1 MVGINFVSLYIMRS
15 STFFIFIFSACFH
28 VSLYGQGDSNQYKN
42 LKPEFR
48 RQLNH
53 DYIDREQKAFEA
65 YKQAANTSI
74 TKETVFYINQA
85 VQNKA
90 DEIQYNIEKDSILDH
105 RLKVQYLHGLS
116 NMLRYINNNRRSTSF
131 KVSYIPA
138 TISAYEQLIALDR
151 SNETILPAIVD
162 MPYEVG
168 NAVMQANIFD
178 QNEGYDESRYV
189 LIKKY
194 VSLYP
199 EKTLQTLL
207 ENPNIPFLD
216 SLVKV
221 AAYQNP
227 RQLYDYAAANNRLG
241 FAIRKIDDPLVKTVS
256 KMATSGGSGQLYFPF
271 LDNIMSGK
279 ISFKDVDDVKNDE
292 VKYYQLLVKTHID
305 YVNRQLKGEAIQESA
320 SIMEMMQ
327 KKAISSFV
335 NVINGLHNSPDPVR
349 FRVLQPL
356 SAQELYYVAVLSDGI
371 IYTSSYTNGVYPYI
385 MSRIGQRGDSLLMSV
400 KFDKYRKFIKIAA
413 GYNTLSHFL
422 ASFKRQADAAKLMQ
436 AFVGGLEKSEGLE
449 DGVDVADSYA
459 SIAESI
465 KPLADEMIK
474 NIQINYQR
482 NVAQNNKRG
491 MVIYNLLEKL
501 FQSADSTNKI
511 NLSTE
516 LGISPVYNVNF
527 KTLTNEENKVIMQ
540 VFFYGDEDGQNIF
553 QGFLRQFSNSN
564 WKTTH
569 TDKWVYIQSVKGKPV
584 MIYANKPLPE
594 ETGEDEKAQRELEAY
609 LAKNNLAPTV
619 VIHRG
624 HSYYANYTI
633 NQILPSAKIVF
644 MGSCGGYHLI
654 HDILQNA
661 PDAHI
666 IASKQ
671 IGKTRINQPFFN
683 LLMEKLRNGQDIDW
697 IPFWKELDKSVT
709 VEGLEDYIPP
719 YKNLGAIFIKAYKTA
734 MDTEQIL

>member
-1 MVGINFVSLYIMRS
+1 MGINFVSLFIMRS
-15 STFFIFIFSACFH
+15 STFFIFIVSACFH
-28 VSLYGQGDSNQYKN
+28 LNLNAQGDSNQYKN

-65 YKQAANTSI
+65 YKPAANTTI
-74 TKETVFYINQA
+74 TKETEFYIHQS

-90 DEIQYNIEKDSILDH
+90 DEIQFNIEKDTILDH

-116 NMLRYINNNRRSTSF
+116 NVLRFINNNRRSTSF
-131 KVSYIPA
+131 KPSYIPA
-138 TISAYEQLIALDR
+138 TISAYEKLIALDR
-151 SNETILPAIVD
+151 ENENILPAITG

-168 NAVMQANIFD
+168 NAVMRSNIFD
-178 QNEGYDESRYV
+178 QNKGYNESRYV

-194 VSLYP
+194 VTLYP

-207 ENPNIPFLD
+207 ENPNLPFLD

-279 ISFKDVDDVKNDE
+279 ISFNDVDEVKKDD

-305 YVNRQLKGEAIQESA
+305 YVNRQLNGEAIQESA

-335 NVINGLHNSPDPVR
+335 NVINGLHNSPDAVR

-356 SAQELYYVAVLSDGI
+356 SAQELYYVAVLSDGV

-422 ASFKRQADAAKLMQ
+422 ASFKQQDDAAKLMQ
-436 AFVGGLEKSEGLE
+436 AFVGGLEKSDGLE

-491 MVIYNLLEKL
+491 IVIYNLLDKL
-501 FQSADSTNKI
+501 FQSADSTNNI

-527 KTLTNEENKVIMQ
+527 NTLTNEEDKVIMQ
-540 VFFYGDEDGQNIF
+540 VFFYGDDDGQNIF
-553 QGFLRQFSNSN
+553 QGFLRQFNNSN
-564 WKTTH
+564 WKTTQ
-569 TDKWVYIQSVKGKPV
+569 TDQWVYIQSVKGKPV

-594 ETGEDEKAQRELEAY
+594 ETGEDEKAQRALEAY
-609 LAKNNLAPTV
+609 LAKNNLATTV

-661 PDAHI
+661 PEAHI

-683 LLMEKLRNGQDIDW
+683 LLMEKLRNGQNIDW
-697 IPFWKELDKSVT
+697 IPFWKELDNTVT

>member
-1 MVGINFVSLYIMRS
+1 MGINFVSLYIMRS
-15 STFFIFIFSACFH
+15 SALLIFIFASCFNINLH
-28 VSLYGQGDSNQYKN
+28 AQGDSNQHKN
-42 LKPEFR
+42 FKPEFR

-53 DYIDREQKAFEA
+53 DYIDREQKAFA
-65 YKQAANTSI
+65 NYKQAAGKPVTQ
-74 TKETVFYINQA
+74 ETEFYINQS
-85 VQNKA
+85 VQNKV
-90 DEIQYNIEKDSILDH
+90 DEIQFNIEKDSILDH

-116 NMLRYINNNRRSTSF
+116 NLLRYINNNRRSTLYAS
-131 KVSYIPA
+131 SYIPA
-138 TISAYEQLIALDR
+138 TILSYQKVIELDR
-151 SNETILPAIVD
+151 ATESMLPVISEL
-162 MPYEVG
+162 PYEVG
-168 NAVMQANIFD
+168 NAVMRANIFD
-178 QNEGYDESRYV
+178 QNKGYNDSRYV

-194 VSLYP
+194 VTLYP

-207 ENPNIPFLD
+207 ENPKIPFLD

-227 RQLYDYAAANNRLG
+227 RQLYDYAAASNHLG

-279 ISFKDVDDVKNDE
+279 ISFKDVDAVKNDD

-305 YVNRQLKGEAIQESA
+305 YVNRQLNGEAIQESA
-320 SIMEMMQ
+320 AIMEMMQ

-335 NVINGLHNSPDPVR
+335 NVINGLHNSPDAVR

-371 IYTSSYTNGVYPYI
+371 IYTSSYTNGVYPLI
-385 MSRIGQRGDSLLMSV
+385 MSRSGQRGDSLLMSV

-413 GYNTLSHFL
+413 GYNTLSNFL
-422 ASFKRQADAAKLMQ
+422 GSFKQQDDAAKLMQ
-436 AFVGGLEKSEGLE
+436 AFVGGLEKSNGLE

-459 SIAESI
+459 SIAESY
-465 KPLADEMIK
+465 KPLAEEMIK

-491 MVIYNLLEKL
+491 IVIYNLLDKL
-501 FQSADSTNKI
+501 FKSADSTNKI

-527 KTLTNEENKVIMQ
+527 KTLTNPQDKVIMQ

-553 QGFLRQFSNSN
+553 QGFLRQFNNSN

-569 TDKWVYIQSVKGKPV
+569 TNQWVFIQSVKGKPV
-584 MIYANKPLPE
+584 LIYANKPLPE
-594 ETGEDEKAQRELEAY
+594 ETGEDEKAQRELGEY
-609 LAKNNLAPTV
+609 LAKNNLLPTV

-633 NQILPSAKIVF
+633 NQILPSARIVF

-709 VEGLEDYIPP
+709 VEGLDDYIPP

-734 MDTEQIL
+734 MDTEQIM

>member
-1 MVGINFVSLYIMRS
+1 MDLY
-15 STFFIFIFSACFH
+15 A
-28 VSLYGQGDSNQYKN
+28 QGDSNIYRN
-42 LKPEFR
+42 LNPEFR

-53 DYIDREQKAFEA
+53 DYIDKEQKAFA
-65 YKQAANTSI
+65 DNKTSSQI
-74 TKETVFYINQA
+74 STTREVEFYIHQSI
-85 VQNKA
+85 QNKV
-90 DEIQYNIEKDSILDH
+90 DEIQFNIEKDTILDH
-105 RLKVQYLHGLS
+105 RLKVQYLHGLA
-116 NMLRYINNNRRSTSF
+116 NVLKYINNNRRSSTYAA
-131 KVSYIPA
+131 SYIPA
-138 TISAYEQLIALDR
+138 TISSYEKLMEADR
-151 SNETILPAIVD
+151 SQNNIETTIAEL
-162 MPYEVG
+162 PYEVG
-168 NAVMQANIFD
+168 NAVMKANIFE
-178 QNEGYDESRYV
+178 QSIGYNDSRYT

-194 VSLYP
+194 VNIYP
-199 EKTLQTLL
+199 EKTLQTLS
-207 ENPNIPFLD
+207 ENPGIPFLD

-221 AAYQNP
+221 AAYYNP

-241 FAIRKIDDPLVKTVS
+241 FAIRKVDDPLVKTVS

-271 LDNIMSGK
+271 LDNIISGK
-279 ISFKDVDDVKNDE
+279 LSFKDIDEVKNDE
-292 VKYYQLLVKTHID
+292 VKYFQLLVKTHID
-305 YVNRQLKGEAIQESA
+305 YVNRQLNGEPIQEST

-335 NVINGLHNSPDPVR
+335 NVINGLHNSPDAVR
-349 FRVLQPL
+349 FRILQPL

-371 IYTSSYTNGVYPYI
+371 IYTSSYTNGVYPLI
-385 MSRIGQRGDSLLMSV
+385 MSRIGQRGDSLLMTV

-413 GYNTLSHFL
+413 GYNTLSNFL
-422 ASFKRQADAAKLMQ
+422 ASFKYQDDAAKLMQ
-436 AFVGGLEKSEGLE
+436 AFVGGLEKSNGLE

-465 KPLADEMIK
+465 KPLAEEMIN

-482 NVAQNNKRG
+482 NVGQNNKRG
-491 MVIYNLLEKL
+491 MVIYNLLDKL
-501 FQSADSTNKI
+501 FQSADSTNNI

-516 LGISPVYNVNF
+516 LGIPPVYNVNF
-527 KTLTNEENKVIMQ
+527 KTLTNAEDKVVMQ

-553 QGFLRQFSNSN
+553 QGFLRQFNNAN
-564 WKTTH
+564 WKTSH
-569 TDKWVYIQSVKGKPV
+569 TEKWVYIQSLKGKSV
-584 MIYANKPLPE
+584 MIFANKPLPE

-609 LAKNNLAPTV
+609 LAKNNLMPTV

-633 NQILPSAKIVF
+633 NQILPSARIVF

-683 LLMEKLRNGQDIDW
+683 LLMEKLRNGQNIDW
-697 IPFWKELDKSVT
+697 IPFWKELNKTVT